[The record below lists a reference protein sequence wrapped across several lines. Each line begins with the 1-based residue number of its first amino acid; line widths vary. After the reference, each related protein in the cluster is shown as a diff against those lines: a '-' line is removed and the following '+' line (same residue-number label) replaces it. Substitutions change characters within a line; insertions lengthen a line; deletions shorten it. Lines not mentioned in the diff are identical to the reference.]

1 MVSAGDFD
9 PNSMIGPY
17 FQFENVGYYDL
28 HTDLDTVS
36 VGLNVHIIATV
47 ESYNASNGLFKLKPV
62 SVTGR

>member
-1 MVSAGDFD
+1 
-9 PNSMIGPY
+9 MIGPY